1 MSYHRDFSYQTGA
14 PTLFEKESREQ
25 QTGKNRFKSD
35 FPTSHTTVITVM
47 IKTQVSHNLLNLSL
61 SKA

>member
-35 FPTSHTTVITVM
+35 FPT
-47 IKTQVSHNLLNLSL
+47 QVSHNLLNLSL